1 MTTPLFELQKITYAY
16 PCRKPVLDELD
27 FCFEQGANIGLIGPN
42 GSGKTT
48 LAHIVMGLINPNSG
62 TILHRGHPISD
73 EKGFATLRKEVGLLF
88 QNADDQLFYP
98 TVLEDVAFG
107 PLNLGKSPA
116 EAAEIAH
123 TTLRHL
129 GLEGFEERITY
140 KLSGGEKK
148 LVSLA
153 TVLAMEPKAVF
164 LDEPTNA
171 LDVDTRHR
179 LIHILNELALPRIII
194 SHDYDFLA
202 QTTKDIYAMKD
213 GKIRFDGH
221 TATHEHVHAHTH
233 DHQNGHNHAQ
243 AHSHESGHSHGH
255 AHTHSHRHE
264 HLHGDVPHTHG
275 D

>member
-27 FCFEQGANIGLIGPN
+27 FSFMEGASIGLIGPN
-42 GSGKTT
+42 GAGKTT
-48 LAHIVMGLINPNSG
+48 LAHIVMGLIAPNSG
-62 TILHRGHPISD
+62 TVLHHGRPVSD
-73 EKGFATLRKEVGLLF
+73 EKGFAVLRREVGLLF

-123 TTLRHL
+123 STLRHL
-129 GLEGFEERITY
+129 GLDGFEDRITY

-153 TVLAMEPKAVF
+153 TVLAMKPKAVF

-179 LIHILNELALPRIII
+179 LIHILNDQALPRIII

-202 QTTKDIYAMKD
+202 QTTQDIYAMRD
-213 GKIRFDGH
+213 GKIIFDGR
-221 TATHEHVHAHTH
+221 TASHEHVHAHVH
-233 DHQNGHNHAQ
+233 DHGNGHVR
-243 AHSHESGHSHGH
+243 GH
-255 AHTHSHRHE
+255 AHPHAHE
-264 HLHGDVPHTHG
+264 HEHPHGDVPHTHG